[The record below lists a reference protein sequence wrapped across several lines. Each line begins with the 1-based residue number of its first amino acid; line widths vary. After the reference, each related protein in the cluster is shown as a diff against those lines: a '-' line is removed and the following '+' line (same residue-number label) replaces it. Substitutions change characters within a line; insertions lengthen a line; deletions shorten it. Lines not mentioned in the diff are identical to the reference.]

1 VELLDDVL
9 VEEVVFPAG
18 RIKKIGKI
26 EFKKLLCSQL
36 EVTEQDSGLAKP
48 KIHPLKYRG
57 NKKKIIRFE
66 NFRINF
72 T

>member
-1 VELLDDVL
+1 MELLDDVL
-9 VEEVVFPAG
+9 VEEVAFPVG
-18 RIKKIGKI
+18 RIKKTGKI

-36 EVTEQDSGLAKP
+36 AVTEHDSGLAKP
-48 KIHPLKYRG
+48 IIHPLKYSG
-57 NKKKIIRFE
+57 NRKKITSFE